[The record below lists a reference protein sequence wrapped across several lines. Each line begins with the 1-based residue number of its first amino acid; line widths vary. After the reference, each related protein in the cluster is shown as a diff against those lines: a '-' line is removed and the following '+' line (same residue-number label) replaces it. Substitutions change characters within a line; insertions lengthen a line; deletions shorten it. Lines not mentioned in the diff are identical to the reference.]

1 MATTKSVVTKTAT
14 SAEVGSPNMCPIPD
28 QFTLHRSCPPPALSM
43 GSMAPNRVFMTSLR
57 DTRPPQRAEQRT
69 NSSKLPS
76 SSSSSS
82 SRPPSRPAFTPL
94 TRFTVAP
101 RTCPPLTAAPS
112 PATSSPPPTRR
123 WMRTTSRI
131 RPARCPA
138 LPASLT
144 PPHKCPPSSL
154 TTAGRHSAC
163 RLMSDWT
170 VGTSAGAASS

>member
-1 MATTKSVVTKTAT
+1 MVTTRSVVMKTAT
-14 SAEVGSPNMCPIPD
+14 SAEVGSLNMCPIPD
-28 QFTLHRSCPPPALSM
+28 QSTLHRSCLPPALYM
-43 GSMAPNRVFMTSLR
+43 GSTAPNRVYMTSLR
-57 DTRPPQRAEQRT
+57 DTRPPQQAEPRT

-76 SSSSSS
+76 NSS
-82 SRPPSRPAFTPL
+82 PPSRPAFTPL

-101 RTCPPLTAAPS
+101 LTCPPPTAAPS
-112 PATSSPPPTRR
+112 PVTSSPPPTRR

-154 TTAGRHSAC
+154 TTAGLHSAC
-163 RLMSDWT
+163 RHTSDWT
-170 VGTSAGAASS
+170 VGMSAGATSS